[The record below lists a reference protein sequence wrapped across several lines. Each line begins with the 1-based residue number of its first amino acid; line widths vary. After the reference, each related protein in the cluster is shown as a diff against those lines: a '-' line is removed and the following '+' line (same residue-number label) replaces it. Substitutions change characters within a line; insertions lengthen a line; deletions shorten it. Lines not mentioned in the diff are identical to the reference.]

1 MAKRV
6 WDLVYPTIKTLLR
19 GTHFKITRLVV
30 NSYLENVPL
39 MVRRMINT
47 ILQITMHQIWLDRN
61 LRQFESISTPIN
73 KTRALI
79 SLTFNKVMRR
89 TFRRIPL
96 AAFKAKCCHTPSVC
110 RVIADDAVIT
120 NIFLLDT

>member
-6 WDLVYPTIKTLLR
+6 WDLVYPTIKTLLKGR
-19 GTHFKITRLVV
+19 QFKTTRLVV

-39 MVRRMINT
+39 MVRRIINT
-47 ILQITMHQIWLDRN
+47 ILQIMMDQIWLDHN

-96 AAFKAKCCHTPSVC
+96 AAFKAKCCHRPSVC
-110 RVIADDAVIT
+110 KVIGDDTVIT
-120 NIFLLDT
+120 NIFLPDT